1 MILCDSWI
9 WWPGSVFAT
18 SCSKKEQKHPIVPNI
33 VLCLQCLC
41 FVLQKLAPGVNQY
54 AYTCIQD
61 HPIWTN
67 QQFWEATFYSEVQ
80 GQIRALYLN
89 SSEEKMAIT
98 VRLQVS
104 REIRNNVKDD
114 QPYRKLELFAVTSAG
129 CRFCCRQRW
138 RADSHGPG
146 SRAAP
151 ILAQSEQ
158 GEAAGAGEERGE
170 HCVQPGH
177 PLCQPDGLLTRSLGY
192 QQEQAASKR
201 TCRWLGERQQQH
213 CHKQA
218 RIAAKTQFYTVAIRL
233 VCLFCPQIS
242 NLSSHI
248 PLFVPHL

>member
-1 MILCDSWI
+1 MTSKCWVEGDQCSYCVFLRSHFLYFFCIVVFCSSTLFYLFLNMILCDSWI
-9 WWPGSVFAT
+9 LWPGSDFAT
-18 SCSKKEQKHPIVPNI
+18 SCKERATETSHSSKY
-33 VLCLQCLC
+33 CLVSTMSGFCL
-41 FVLQKLAPGVNQY
+41 LQKLAPGVNQF

-114 QPYRKLELFAVTSAG
+114 QPYRKLELFALTSAG

-146 SRAAP
+146 SSAAP

-158 GEAAGAGEERGE
+158 GEATGAGEERGE

-177 PLCQPDGLLTRSLGY
+177 PLRQPDGLLTRSFGY
-192 QQEQAASKR
+192 QQE
-201 TCRWLGERQQQH
+201 
-213 CHKQA
+213 
-218 RIAAKTQFYTVAIRL
+218 
-233 VCLFCPQIS
+233 
-242 NLSSHI
+242 
-248 PLFVPHL
+248 